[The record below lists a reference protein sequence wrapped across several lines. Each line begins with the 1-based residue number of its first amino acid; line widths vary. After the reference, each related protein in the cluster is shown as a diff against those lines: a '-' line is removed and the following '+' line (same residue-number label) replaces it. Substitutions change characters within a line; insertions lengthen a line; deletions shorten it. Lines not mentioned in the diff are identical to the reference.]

1 MHGSSVT
8 IEAPRRDADHACACH
23 CHHSVIHV
31 AVENNRVQRFAYAAN
46 HGDGDGGDDDGG
58 GVLRL
63 LLLAWSGGI
72 VACWRLKAQ
81 HLHPS
86 AQFHDSVA
94 CDPTFAP

>member
-46 HGDGDGGDDDGG
+46 HGDGDDGDDGG
-58 GVLRL
+58 GAVVL
-63 LLLAWSGGI
+63 LLPLAWRGGI
-72 VACWRLKAQ
+72 VAC
-81 HLHPS
+81 
-86 AQFHDSVA
+86 
-94 CDPTFAP
+94 

>member
-1 MHGSSVT
+1 MHGSSV
-8 IEAPRRDADHACACH
+8 IAEAPRRDADNVCAYH

-31 AVENNRVQRFAYAAN
+31 AAENNRVQRFAYAAN

-58 GVLRL
+58 GVVRL

-81 HLHPS
+81 HLHVCAVS
-86 AQFHDSVA
+86 
-94 CDPTFAP
+94 